1 MIVATCLP
9 DVASNLYCQYDQNKR
24 IRFLALWEG
33 GGGGGAHAPGPE
45 IRNKSSPLINQ
56 YCACYEK
63 FKMTAV
69 LSLSY
74 ETIVELHNYV

>member
-1 MIVATCLP
+1 MP
-9 DVASNLYCQYDQNKR
+9 
-24 IRFLALWEG
+24 
-33 GGGGGAHAPGPE
+33 PGPE